1 MSVHNRIT
9 AYIHMEAIA
18 QNLRVIKEN
27 LRTGTKIMAVIKT
40 DGYGHGAVPIARM
53 LEPDEDIW
61 GYAVAAVSEAREL
74 RNAGL
79 KKPILVLGYT
89 FAEDYGWMAQHDVRP
104 TVFTSR
110 MAQEFADEA
119 SAYMPGDFAREASA
133 QTFGDLADG
142 ASEQTS
148 GDLADEASI
157 QAPGNLA
164 DEAFVQTS
172 GDFAGETSA
181 QTQKIPVH
189 LAVDTGMSRI
199 GVPDT
204 PEGLETALSIA
215 QTDGIQIEGV
225 FTHFARADE
234 KDKSSARSQMER
246 FAGFC
251 DGLNERGATG
261 FMRHCSNSAGI
272 LELSEAHMDM
282 VRAGIILY
290 GIYPSDE
297 MDREKNHLYPV
308 MELKSHIVCL
318 KRIPVGTPVSY
329 GGTFV
334 SEKEMEIA
342 TIPVGYGDGY
352 PRSLSNQG
360 SVLIRGKRA
369 HILGRVCMDQ
379 FMVDVTGLHAKLLDE
394 VTLLGRDGE
403 EEITVDELGAASG
416 RFPYE
421 FVCDIGKRVPRVYVD

>member
-1 MSVHNRIT
+1 MG
-9 AYIHMEAIA
+9 AIA

-27 LRTGTKIMAVIKT
+27 LRVGTKIMAVIKT

-89 FAEDYGWMAQHDVRP
+89 FAEDYSWMARHGVRP
-104 TVFTSR
+104 TVFTSQ
-110 MAQEFADEA
+110 MAREFAC
-119 SAYMPGDFAREASA
+119 EASA
-133 QTFGDLADG
+133 QIPGGF
-142 ASEQTS
+142 TS
-148 GDLADEASI
+148 GK
-157 QAPGNLA
+157 
-164 DEAFVQTS
+164 T
-172 GDFAGETSA
+172 
-181 QTQKIPVH
+181 PVH

-204 PEGLETALSIA
+204 PEGLDEALSIA
-215 QTDGIQIEGV
+215 QMDGLQIEGV

-234 KDKSSARSQMER
+234 KEKSSARSQMER

-251 DGLNERGATG
+251 DSLNEHGVTG

-272 LELSEAHMDM
+272 LELPNANMDM

-297 MDREKNHLYPV
+297 MDRERNHLYPV

-318 KRIPVGTPVSY
+318 KRIPAGTPVSY

-342 TIPVGYGDGY
+342 TIPTGYGDGY
-352 PRSLSNQG
+352 PRSLSNRG
-360 SVLIRGKRA
+360 NVLIRGKRA
-369 HILGRVCMDQ
+369 RILGRVCMDQ
-379 FMVDVTGLHAKLLDE
+379 FMADVTGFHAELLDE
-394 VTLLGRDGE
+394 VTLLGKNGE
-403 EEITVDELGAASG
+403 EEITVDELGAVSG

-421 FVCDIGKRVPRVYVD
+421 FVCDIGKRVPRVYID